1 MTDNNTSE
9 DQVQHDQAQHY
20 VRFNEMKRESRPPRT
35 EAEIRAEMKESVR
48 RNARVLQTLAKL

>member
-1 MTDNNTSE
+1 MTVNNNS
-9 DQVQHDQAQHY
+9 QDQAQDY
-20 VRFNEMKRESRPPRT
+20 VRAQEVKRESKPPRT